1 MSKQIMFVTQNLLEW
16 KIIPQNGNLRIIYVI
31 FLEIDPKKEYLSF
44 NFFSNLA
51 IFLWG
56 GGGNFQEVVFS
67 GVIFLES
74 FHRTRFT
81 KKIKMFPQYR
91 DKCF

>member
-16 KIIPQNGNLRIIYVI
+16 KIIPQNGNLLRIIHVI

-56 GGGNFQEVVFS
+56 GGA
-67 GVIFLES
+67 IF
-74 FHRTRFT
+74 RR
-81 KKIKMFPQYR
+81 
-91 DKCF
+91 

>member
-1 MSKQIMFVTQNLLEW
+1 M
-16 KIIPQNGNLRIIYVI
+16 
-31 FLEIDPKKEYLSF
+31 
-44 NFFSNLA
+44 
-51 IFLWG
+51 G